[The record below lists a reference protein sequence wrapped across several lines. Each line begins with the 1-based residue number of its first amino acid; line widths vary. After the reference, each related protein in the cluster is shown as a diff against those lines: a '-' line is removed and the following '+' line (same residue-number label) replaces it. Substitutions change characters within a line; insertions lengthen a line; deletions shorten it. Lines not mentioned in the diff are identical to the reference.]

1 VLNICVSRCFIK
13 KVVKLSSKHTKETS
27 FVYQGKRG
35 FLKHA
40 SSVVFLTFL
49 CNCREI
55 ATLAQVGIL
64 TYKIVKYQQ
73 QVKKLRDSIEKA
85 EILCYNNFT

>member
-1 VLNICVSRCFIK
+1 VPHRLIKQQPCCFIFTNPAGGA
-13 KVVKLSSKHTKETS
+13 TKETS

-35 FLKHA
+35 FSKHA

-55 ATLAQVGIL
+55 ATLEQVGIL
-64 TYKIVKYQQ
+64 TYKFVKYQQ
-73 QVKKLRDSIEKA
+73 QVKKVTR
-85 EILCYNNFT
+85 